1 MIKKTIYQKHKGKFT
16 LFGQIP
22 IDYYIYPMETITVY
36 KYHKFN
42 MHLMELIINNTFH
55 FANWDELNDPFES
68 DFMPSDEFITDL
80 LNGKHKRIPDP
91 ERLWNIFSSNKFE
104 LQLSSEFYSTTESRV
119 KYLFDFLPSLIEFT
133 TLIKKEYDIKVLS
146 FCGDITKEDKHKQL
160 LMWSH
165 YAGYNG
171 VRLKFELPVKFN
183 KKYLNEKTSL
193 KKVEYSTAIPII
205 NKEED
210 IEKAMYNKLKSW
222 EYEDEYRIIKSYNNK
237 LRFNKKRLT
246 EIVCGNKLNRSQ
258 LDCLFKIVQLHGHKH
273 VNIAT
278 LFISP
283 MGFSTSG
290 INPKYM
296 YNISK
301 GRFPNVPDIIK

>member
-1 MIKKTIYQKHKGKFT
+1 
-16 LFGQIP
+16 
-22 IDYYIYPMETITVY
+22 METITVY

-42 MHLMELIINNTFH
+42 MHLIELLINNTFH
-55 FANWDELNDPFES
+55 LANWDELNDPFES
-68 DFMPSDEFITDL
+68 DFLPSCEFITDL

-91 ERLWNIFSSNKFE
+91 DRLWNLFSSDKFG
-104 LQLSSEFYSTTESRV
+104 LQLSSKFYSKTETRV
-119 KYLFDFLPSLIEFT
+119 QYLFDFRPSLTEFT

-146 FCGDITKEDKHKQL
+146 FCGDITKEDKHKQI

-183 KKYLNEKTSL
+183 KKYLQENVSL

-210 IEKAMYNKLKSW
+210 IESAIYNKLKPW
-222 EYEDEYRIIKSYNNK
+222 EYEDEYRIVKNNNNK
-237 LRFNKKRLT
+237 IRFNKKQLT
-246 EIVCGNKLNRSQ
+246 EILCGNKLNQSQ
-258 LDCLFKIVQLHGHKH
+258 LDCLYRIVQLHGYKH
-273 VNIAT
+273 VEVAI
-278 LFISP
+278 LSISP
-283 MGFSTSG
+283 FGFSTSD

-296 YNISK
+296 SNISK
-301 GRFPNVPDIIK
+301 GRSPNVFDEIK